1 MWFHARVPMGR
12 NPNDIHLYYRFGVTW
27 PEVILVRKKNEAMM
41 WWEGTFESNSFN
53 ARINRSS
60 VSLQQ
65 QFFFSTSMS
74 FFVFC
79 FDFPV
84 TSFFLQ
90 GSIRK
95 EISSMSKKEG
105 TKYRTSHFEGTQHIK
120 AWQAEIF
127 SPWSPHNSQVPS
139 KSANDLTI
147 PAGVTSFFYFNFSI
161 LPFPWTE
168 YKKPYFHHKH
178 TFSKM
183 WIKIFLRTSGGS
195 KSGKTIQKRDLRLK
209 KRSLWRENTGVR

>member
-1 MWFHARVPMGR
+1 
-12 NPNDIHLYYRFGVTW
+12 
-27 PEVILVRKKNEAMM
+27 M

-60 VSLQQ
+60 VSLQHR
-65 QFFFSTSMS
+65 FFFSTFMF

-84 TSFFLQ
+84 TIFSFFFFQ

-127 SPWSPHNSQVPS
+127 SPWSPHNSQVPFQKREWPYNTS
-139 KSANDLTI
+139 WCDL
-147 PAGVTSFFYFNFSI
+147 FFYFNFSI

-178 TFSKM
+178 TSSKM